1 MGSDRSLGAAE
12 SGVEAADSGVTSRP
26 GVAGE
31 LLCVEPL
38 DVSPEDKK
46 NIFNTYIFTCN
57 CDVLCLISVLY
68 IIIVL

>member
-1 MGSDRSLGAAE
+1 MVSYVPFAPADVGSDRSLGAAE

-38 DVSPEDKK
+38 DVSPVDK
-46 NIFNTYIFTCN
+46 NIYI
-57 CDVLCLISVLY
+57 
-68 IIIVL
+68 

>member
-46 NIFNTYIFTCN
+46 NIYLIITYIH
-57 CDVLCLISVLY
+57 V
-68 IIIVL
+68 IVIFYE

>member
-38 DVSPEDKK
+38 DVSPEEKR
-46 NIFNTYIFTCN
+46 IYLIHTYIH
-57 CDVLCLISVLY
+57 VIVIS
-68 IIIVL
+68 I

>member
-12 SGVEAADSGVTSRP
+12 SGVDAADSGVTSRP

-46 NIFNTYIFTCN
+46 NIYLIHTYI
-57 CDVLCLISVLY
+57 DV
-68 IIIVL
+68 IVIVYV

>member
-1 MGSDRSLGAAE
+1 MISYVPLAPAEVGSDRSLGAAE

-38 DVSPEDKK
+38 DVSPENKK
-46 NIFNTYIFTCN
+46 TYI
-57 CDVLCLISVLY
+57 
-68 IIIVL
+68 